1 MKNKTNPDHKTGQR
15 RNQVT
20 RQRVFIGWQGIHTG
34 TAHQTRKIVKQE
46 AL

>member
-15 RNQVT
+15 RNQVA
-20 RQRVFIGWQGIHTG
+20 RQRVFIGWQGMDTG
-34 TAHQTRKIVKQE
+34 TAHQTRKIATQE